1 MLIERLHNSKYA
13 EENGFWQRQGPPWE
27 TNTPLCCPMQMLML
41 MIAIV
46 GHNQITIVA
55 QGALEICD
63 AAHCLEVMKKK

>member
-13 EENGFWQRQGPPWE
+13 EENGLG
-27 TNTPLCCPMQMLML
+27 N
-41 MIAIV
+41 V
-46 GHNQITIVA
+46 KVTIVA